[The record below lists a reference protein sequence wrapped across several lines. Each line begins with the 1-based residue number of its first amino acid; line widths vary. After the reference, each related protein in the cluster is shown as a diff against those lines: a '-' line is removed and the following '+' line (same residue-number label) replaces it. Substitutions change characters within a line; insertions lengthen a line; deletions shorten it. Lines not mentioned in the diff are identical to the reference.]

1 MTAKFDVIL
10 DVKNFAGYSRVSI
23 LRAITVKKKPLNKYT
38 VQKMKFFIM
47 DFFSKCDQIHTFL
60 WIWSHLLKKSLMEN
74 FFFFSVMDAWTTNN
88 YVPSFK
94 KASSRFIDGN
104 TFLTFLHLFTA
115 LHKKWGFL
123 LRISSVNVTKS
134 AGNLCSAVQEKA
146 RSK

>member
-1 MTAKFDVIL
+1 MTAKFDVIS
-10 DVKNFAGYSRVSI
+10 DVKNFAGYSRGSI
-23 LRAITVKKKPLNKYT
+23 LRAITVKKKHLNKYT

-47 DFFSKCDQIHTFL
+47 DFFRKCDQIHIFV

-74 FFFFSVMDAWTTNN
+74 FFFFWVMDAWTTNN

-104 TFLTFLHLFTA
+104 AFLTFLHLFTA

-146 RSK
+146 CTK